1 MGAWKQASWEKKAT
15 GTEGC
20 SAGSEIKTLAA
31 LKEAIEQ
38 AVADAEGYIL
48 SLVERLGED
57 ARLRLMSPSVR
68 VEGGKCGDLLY
79 MRGPLEANFK
89 QNLDKTLTTLMHSGA
104 TVWVTDPGVPAP
116 VKLIVK
122 LV

>member
-1 MGAWKQASWEKKAT
+1 M
-15 GTEGC
+15 
-20 SAGSEIKTLAA
+20 
-31 LKEAIEQ
+31 
-38 AVADAEGYIL
+38 
-48 SLVERLGED
+48 ERLGED

-68 VEGGKCGDLLY
+68 VEGGKCSDLLY

-116 VKLIVK
+116 VKLVVK

>member
-1 MGAWKQASWEKKAT
+1 M
-15 GTEGC
+15 
-20 SAGSEIKTLAA
+20 
-31 LKEAIEQ
+31 EQ
-38 AVADAEGYIL
+38 
-48 SLVERLGED
+48 LGED

-79 MRGPLEANFK
+79 MRGPLESNFQ
-89 QNLDKTLTTLMHSGA
+89 QNLDKPLNTLMHSGA
-104 TVWVTDPGVPAP
+104 TVYVTDPGVPAP

>member
-1 MGAWKQASWEKKAT
+1 
-15 GTEGC
+15 
-20 SAGSEIKTLAA
+20 
-31 LKEAIEQ
+31 
-38 AVADAEGYIL
+38 
-48 SLVERLGED
+48 
-57 ARLRLMSPSVR
+57 
-68 VEGGKCGDLLY
+68 

-104 TVWVTDPGVPAP
+104 TVLVTDPGVPAP

>member
-1 MGAWKQASWEKKAT
+1 
-15 GTEGC
+15 
-20 SAGSEIKTLAA
+20 
-31 LKEAIEQ
+31 
-38 AVADAEGYIL
+38 
-48 SLVERLGED
+48 
-57 ARLRLMSPSVR
+57 
-68 VEGGKCGDLLY
+68 